1 MENRVY
7 RPELGVRET
16 ERAIK
21 FVKDTFEDKLATAL
35 NLERVSA
42 PIIVTSACGLN
53 DDLNGVERKV
63 AFDCPAING
72 GETVEIVQSLAKWKR
87 MALKAYDF
95 KPGEGLYTDM
105 NAIRRDEE
113 LDNIHSIYVD
123 QWDWEKVIERRDRNI
138 DYLKKTVRAI
148 VGAIFETQELLYGAF
163 PNITKN
169 YINKDVFFITT
180 QELEDMYPDISSA
193 KERENLITREHACVF
208 LMQIGGKLRSGVRHD
223 GRAPDYDDWSLN
235 GDILV
240 WNDVLGSA
248 FELSSMGI
256 RVDAESLVSQL
267 KIAGC
272 EDRMRFP
279 YHKAIASDSLPL
291 TIGGGIG
298 QSRICMYML
307 RKLHIGEV
315 QASVW
320 SDKIIEEARASG
332 IALL

>member
-1 MENRVY
+1 MNTVY
-7 RPELGVRET
+7 KREMGIRET

-21 FVKDTFEDKLATAL
+21 FVKDSFEEKLAAAL

-42 PIIVTSACGLN
+42 PIIVSTSCGLN

-63 AFDCPAING
+63 VFDCPAVNG

-87 MALKAYDF
+87 MALKAYGF
-95 KPGEGLYTDM
+95 EPGEGLYTDM

-123 QWDWEKVIERRDRNI
+123 QWDWEKVIRTEDRNA
-138 DYLKKTVRAI
+138 DYLKETVRAI
-148 VGAIFETQELLYGAF
+148 VRALYETQEMLYAAF
-163 PNITKN
+163 PQITKG
-169 YINKDVFFITT
+169 YINKDICFITA
-180 QELEDMYPDISSA
+180 QELEDRYPGVSSP
-193 KERENLITREHACVF
+193 KERECLITREQGCVF

-223 GRAPDYDDWSLN
+223 GRSPDYDDWSLN

-240 WNDVLGSA
+240 WNEVLGSA

-256 RVDAESLVSQL
+256 RVDAASLASQL

-279 YHKAIASDSLPL
+279 YHKSIADGSLPL
-291 TIGGGIG
+291 TIGGGLG

-320 SDKIIEEARASG
+320 SEDILEEARASG